1 MHLPFTVSYSGMM
14 SCRGPWQPSLA
25 RQQLQGPFPI
35 ADPSL
40 NQSAGSPKL
49 DLPHT
54 VCNSKQDANHSLKL
68 SGTDLCSTNR
78 GSISDN
84 GKLHVRLLDST

>member
-1 MHLPFTVSYSGMM
+1 M
-14 SCRGPWQPSLA
+14 SWPLA
-25 RQQLQGPFPI
+25 AQSCQAAASRPIPI

-54 VCNSKQDANHSLKL
+54 VCNSKQDAKHSLKL

-84 GKLHVRLLDST
+84 GKPHVRLLDSA